1 MSFPTWPSP
10 QRQDV
15 LSTHGAEARA
25 GGSNSAPKWRND
37 LPASCDPVTATM
49 ALPYVWEHFSMTA
62 PLF

>member
-37 LPASCDPVTATM
+37 LPASCDPVTAAM
-49 ALPYVWEHFSMTA
+49 ALPYAWEHFSMTA